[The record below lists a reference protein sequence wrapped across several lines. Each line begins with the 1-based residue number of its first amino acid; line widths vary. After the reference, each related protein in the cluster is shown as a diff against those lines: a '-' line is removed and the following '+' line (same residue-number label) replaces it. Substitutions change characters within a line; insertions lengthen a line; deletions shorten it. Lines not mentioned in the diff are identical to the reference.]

1 MKPITPQQNNEI
13 NFKLIQG
20 AVSRASQVS
29 LYFAV
34 GFVLYGFQS
43 IDIVQKFDP
52 DISLW
57 SNVWPRIAF
66 NGLPFLLMHFYL
78 KKYKEQTV
86 LKLWVWSIGF
96 PAIFLAAC
104 FIHVCPLILSGHPDI
119 YPFVHAVN
127 TLVLIL
133 GIATVAPPPRF
144 LLINVSA
151 VIILFIAP
159 LSAILIFI
167 QDMFLLK
174 FFVTDM
180 FLVIFYLCIG
190 SQINFALRKKL
201 ATEDV
206 INKSKIGKFIGN
218 MVSESIFENNDALLQ
233 PRRKE
238 AFLMSMDIR
247 GFTEYTQQADISM
260 SSIFKE
266 KYHALVATAVGEGG
280 GFIHKTHGDGHLI
293 SIGLMTEDVDLSDLP
308 GLEGDLK
315 KVTAKR
321 QHQRLENGVKIFEK
335 VFRQFEQLKYEM
347 SISQNICVCA
357 AIDHGDIGLK
367 VLGDPNV
374 RLEFDI
380 EGMTVIRCSRLEAYT
395 KTLRQ
400 ILVSNSSFLVVS
412 AAAAKFLPLHLGF
425 QTFQTEKSPIKDF
438 PDETRV
444 FYIEFKPNK
453 IKKAA

>member
-1 MKPITPQQNNEI
+1 
-13 NFKLIQG
+13 
-20 AVSRASQVS
+20 
-29 LYFAV
+29 
-34 GFVLYGFQS
+34 
-43 IDIVQKFDP
+43 
-52 DISLW
+52 
-57 SNVWPRIAF
+57 
-66 NGLPFLLMHFYL
+66 
-78 KKYKEQTV
+78 
-86 LKLWVWSIGF
+86 
-96 PAIFLAAC
+96 
-104 FIHVCPLILSGHPDI
+104 
-119 YPFVHAVN
+119 
-127 TLVLIL
+127 
-133 GIATVAPPPRF
+133 
-144 LLINVSA
+144 
-151 VIILFIAP
+151 
-159 LSAILIFI
+159 
-167 QDMFLLK
+167 
-174 FFVTDM
+174 
-180 FLVIFYLCIG
+180 
-190 SQINFALRKKL
+190 
-201 ATEDV
+201 
-206 INKSKIGKFIGN
+206 
-218 MVSESIFENNDALLQ
+218 
-233 PRRKE
+233 
-238 AFLMSMDIR
+238 
-247 GFTEYTQQADISM
+247 
-260 SSIFKE
+260 
-266 KYHALVATAVGEGG
+266 VGEGG